1 MNISGGRTKTDA
13 NEKTL
18 FLFIFFLVVDAITKY
33 CYHRRLFK
41 GGITQTSVDVLISWL
56 LKTFKEEKEKN
67 EAFCARNTSHKL
79 ENPLAL
85 RDIQTI
91 FQNGAKKTLKSLC
104 PEVT

>member
-18 FLFIFFLVVDAITKY
+18 FLFIFFGVVDAITKY

-56 LKTFKEEKEKN
+56 LKTFKEEKGKK
-67 EAFCARNTSHKL
+67 RS
-79 ENPLAL
+79 PLCTKHVT
-85 RDIQTI
+85 QT
-91 FQNGAKKTLKSLC
+91 GKSTRTEGDSNHFPKRC
-104 PEVT
+104 